1 MQKINWLEWDKEA
14 FEKASKENKLILLD
28 IHGVWCHWCH
38 VMDNTTY
45 FDKEIMEYVN
55 ENFIPV
61 KVDTDKRPDVNKRYN
76 QGGWP
81 TTVFLTSSGQIITG
95 ATYIPPDAFKDLM
108 FKVID
113 IYKEIKV
120 KKPEELEI
128 GGKKLEI
135 KEKNLDKKIVD
146 NTLNVLMQNFD
157 FDDGGF
163 GFAPKFPMPDAVK
176 LLISRYKKTKSNE
189 FLVPV
194 KITLD
199 KMQGI
204 HDDIEGGFFRYS
216 VTQSWDEP
224 HYEKMLET
232 NAGVISNY
240 LEAYE
245 ITKNKNYKEIAS
257 KCFNYLKNNLINI
270 EGGFY
275 GSQDADEEY
284 YKADFEERKKL
295 KKPFIDKNIYTDFN
309 SMMLGTFFEAYNV
322 LKDNFYKEF
331 ALKTINFL
339 IKNSYGENF
348 GMFHYFDGKNKFL
361 PGILADNVYFIKALL
376 EAFEAAKDNYY
387 LEFAEKLNDFAIK
400 NFFDEKDGAFFDKIE
415 AKDDIGFLK
424 FRDKPIIENSIAAEN
439 LLRLSKIK
447 NNDEF
452 KKMAESILLAFSE
465 EYKNYNIHA
474 AVYGLV
480 VEKVLR

>member
-14 FEKASKENKLILLD
+14 FEKASKENKPILLD

-309 SMMLGTFFEAYNV
+309 SMMLGTFF
-322 LKDNFYKEF
+322 
-331 ALKTINFL
+331 
-339 IKNSYGENF
+339 
-348 GMFHYFDGKNKFL
+348 
-361 PGILADNVYFIKALL
+361 
-376 EAFEAAKDNYY
+376 
-387 LEFAEKLNDFAIK
+387 
-400 NFFDEKDGAFFDKIE
+400 
-415 AKDDIGFLK
+415 
-424 FRDKPIIENSIAAEN
+424 
-439 LLRLSKIK
+439 
-447 NNDEF
+447 
-452 KKMAESILLAFSE
+452 
-465 EYKNYNIHA
+465 
-474 AVYGLV
+474 
-480 VEKVLR
+480 